1 MISMSNSNSNKFL
14 SFLKSN
20 EGKQIIGLVLGL
32 IGCVICWGN
41 HEFGLFG
48 IHNVNGSPDFTT
60 GLMSILLLGV
70 IYIRGI
76 VDFSNSKFKLPTMLV
91 YITIFATFFALLC
104 GKKDVFS
111 ILFGNAFMIVV
122 SVFCFTMLLFGM
134 RGITKV
140 SIIIAMLLWFCKRM
154 KAIDE
159 ALQFNGFLALL
170 FWFSCF
176 YCLENIDVQQLMS
189 DLKLLYG
196 KAKPKIS
203 DAFSEA
209 ADDMQD
215 IGEMA
220 AEVSSASMGVPSPM
234 NAHKKKKHNSSAPE
248 QSVDSDDGNLSF
260 FKNHSSCLFS
270 TAVGCIGD
278 GKPVDYLYRFEKF
291 WIFVQDSPE
300 VSAISTNPNV
310 SMIISDGGKE
320 VKVDGK
326 AEFVNANV
334 PEYNF
339 YLRYRQIPYE
349 TIKALPIT
357 MRLIKVSAT
366 NVSVG

>member
-1 MISMSNSNSNKFL
+1 MSNSNSNKFL

-32 IGCVICWGN
+32 IGCVICWEN
-41 HEFGLFG
+41 HRFGFLG

-70 IYIRGI
+70 IYVRGI
-76 VDFSNSKFKLPTMLV
+76 VDFSNSKYKLPTMLV
-91 YITIFATFFALLC
+91 YIAIFATFFALLC
-104 GKKDVFS
+104 GKDDVFS
-111 ILFGNAFMIVV
+111 ILFKDTFMTIV
-122 SVFCFTMLLFGM
+122 SVFCLTMLLFGM
-134 RGITKV
+134 RGMSKV
-140 SIIIAMLLWFCKRM
+140 AIIIAMLLWVCNSM
-154 KAIDE
+154 EAINKA
-159 ALQFNGFLALL
+159 LGYKGFLALL

-176 YCLENIDVQQLMS
+176 YFLENINVNQLMS
-189 DLKLLYG
+189 DLKLVYG
-196 KAKPKIS
+196 KAKSGIS
-203 DAFSEA
+203 EACSEA
-209 ADDMQD
+209 ADEMQD

-220 AEVSSASMGVPSPM
+220 AEVSSASMGVPNPM

-300 VSAISTNPNV
+300 VSTISTNPNV

>member
-20 EGKQIIGLVLGL
+20 EGKQIIGLVLGV

-41 HEFGLFG
+41 NRFGFLG
-48 IHNVNGSPDFTT
+48 LRYVDGSPNFTT

-111 ILFGNAFMIVV
+111 ILFGNTFMVVV

-140 SIIIAMLLWFCKRM
+140 SIIIAMLLWFYDRM
-154 KAIDE
+154 KPINKA
-159 ALQFNGFLALL
+159 FGYSGFLVLL

-203 DAFSEA
+203 NAFSEA

-220 AEVSSASMGVPSPM
+220 AEVSSASMGVPNPM
-234 NAHKKKKHNSSAPE
+234 NANKKKNHSSSAPE

-291 WIFVQDSPE
+291 WIFVEDSSE
-300 VSAISTNPNV
+300 VSSISTNPNV
-310 SMIISDGGKE
+310 SMIISDKGKE
-320 VKVDGK
+320 VKVDGT
-326 AEFVNANV
+326 AEIVKPEM

-339 YLRYRQIPYE
+339 YLRYKQIPLE
-349 TIKALPIT
+349 TIKALPVN
-357 MRLIKVSAT
+357 MQLIKVSTT
-366 NVSVG
+366 NVSVE

>member
-1 MISMSNSNSNKFL
+1 MSNNNSNKLL
-14 SFLKSN
+14 SFFKSN

-41 HEFGLFG
+41 HRFGFLG
-48 IHNVNGSPDFTT
+48 RRYVNGSPGFTT

-70 IYIRGI
+70 IYTRGI
-76 VDFSNSKFKLPTMLV
+76 VDFSNSKFKLPTVLV

-111 ILFGNAFMIVV
+111 ILFGNTFMIVV

-140 SIIIAMLLWFCKRM
+140 SIIIAMLLWFCDRM
-154 KAIDE
+154 KYINKA
-159 ALQFNGFLALL
+159 FGYSGFLVLL

-203 DAFSEA
+203 NAFSEA

-220 AEVSSASMGVPSPM
+220 AEAASAYMRMPNPM
-234 NAHKKKKHNSSAPE
+234 NANKKKNHSSSAPK
-248 QSVDSDDGNLSF
+248 QSVDNDDGNLSF
-260 FKNHSSCLFS
+260 FKTHSSCLFS

-278 GKPVDYLYRFEKF
+278 GKPIDYLYRFEKF
-291 WIFVQDSPE
+291 WIFVEDSPE
-300 VSAISTNPNV
+300 VSSISTNPNV
-310 SMIISDGGKE
+310 SMIIFDGEKE

-357 MRLIKVSAT
+357 MRLIKVSAGD
-366 NVSVG
+366 VHYS

>member
-1 MISMSNSNSNKFL
+1 MSDNNSNKVL
-14 SFLKSN
+14 SFFKTN
-20 EGKQIIGLVLGL
+20 EGKQIVGLVLGL

-41 HEFGLFG
+41 HEFGFLG
-48 IHNVNGSPDFTT
+48 LRYVKGSPNFTT
-60 GLMSILLLGV
+60 GLMAILLLGV
-70 IYIRGI
+70 IYVRGI
-76 VDFSNSKFKLPTMLV
+76 VDFSNSKYKLPTMLV
-91 YITIFATFFALLC
+91 YIAIFATFFALLC
-104 GKKDVFS
+104 GKDDVFS
-111 ILFGNAFMIVV
+111 ILFKDTFMTIV
-122 SVFCFTMLLFGM
+122 SVFCLTMLLFGM
-134 RGITKV
+134 RGMSKV
-140 SIIIAMLLWFCKRM
+140 AIIIAMLLWVCNSM
-154 KAIDE
+154 EAINKA
-159 ALQFNGFLALL
+159 LGYKGFLALL

-176 YCLENIDVQQLMS
+176 YFLENINVNQLMS
-189 DLKLLYG
+189 DLKLVYG
-196 KAKPKIS
+196 KAKSGIS
-203 DAFSEA
+203 EACSEA

-220 AEVSSASMGVPSPM
+220 AEVSSASMGIPNPM

-349 TIKALPIT
+349 TIKALPVN
-357 MRLIKVSAT
+357 MQLIKVSAT
-366 NVSVG
+366 NVSVE